1 MLHNYVERVL
11 EILLSLLVKE
21 WINLDEIAYNVIP
34 ECLSSGI
41 FLYVNIIYRIYYF
54 IDMNDDA
61 ADLGDI
67 TIVPLKP
74 LHVPESSS
82 MYFKLEIP
90 WF

>member
-1 MLHNYVERVL
+1 MK
-11 EILLSLLVKE
+11 LLTMSSL
-21 WINLDEIAYNVIP
+21 NAYHQVF
-34 ECLSSGI
+34 

-74 LHVPESSS
+74 LHVP
-82 MYFKLEIP
+82 
-90 WF
+90 

>member
-1 MLHNYVERVL
+1 MGIANKVKKKGLQQSKQSMKKTLRERDFPKDASQL
-11 EILLSLLVKE
+11 CWE
-21 WINLDEIAYNVIP
+21 
-34 ECLSSGI
+34 
-41 FLYVNIIYRIYYF
+41 
-54 IDMNDDA
+54 DMNDDA

>member
-1 MLHNYVERVL
+1 MK
-11 EILLSLLVKE
+11 LLTMSSL
-21 WINLDEIAYNVIP
+21 NAYHQVF
-34 ECLSSGI
+34 

-82 MYFKLEIP
+82 MYFKLETP
-90 WF
+90 